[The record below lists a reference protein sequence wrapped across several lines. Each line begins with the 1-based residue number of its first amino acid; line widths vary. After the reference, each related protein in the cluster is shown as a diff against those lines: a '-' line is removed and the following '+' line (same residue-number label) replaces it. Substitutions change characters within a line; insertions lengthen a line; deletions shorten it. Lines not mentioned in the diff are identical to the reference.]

1 MNIHEWDLD
10 GVDFYHLGSWSGDP
24 ESGPFQ
30 NPGTNAAYALA
41 VVRNLHGL
49 AASWGTKI
57 SYSTLDSTLDSPD
70 IAIISAIHPYLDFI
84 TLMDVYGSPGL
95 SQEMLTEIDFL
106 GIPLSK
112 IGIMMNLPSPD
123 SISQMVGQVK
133 ELGMAGVSLFSIN
146 SENSGFRGE
155 LAQRVAQALYSP

>member
-1 MNIHEWDLD
+1 M
-10 GVDFYHLGSWSGDP
+10 
-24 ESGPFQ
+24 
-30 NPGTNAAYALA
+30 A

-84 TLMDVYGSPGL
+84 TLNL
-95 SQEMLTEIDFL
+95 SEPLSEEMLIEFEFL

-112 IGIMMNLPSPD
+112 IGIMMGWGEELSSD
-123 SISQMVGQVK
+123 SIYKIVRQVK
-133 ELGMAGVSLFSIN
+133 ELGMAGVSLHSIN
-146 SENSGFRGE
+146 WENENFRGE
-155 LAQRVAQALYSP
+155 LAEMVAEALYGA